1 MYWFYINLIQF
12 FRKDFRNMVS
22 GQIAETNVRMSLVI
36 PKELKAKLDTYAKA
50 QDRSTNKIITYA
62 IEEYLENHSQQSE
75 S

>member
-1 MYWFYINLIQF
+1 
-12 FRKDFRNMVS
+12 MVS